1 MRENSVPDPFW
12 STGQHSAVALTSEK
26 LWRSLGFF
34 NLYRLLLGGLLLVM
48 SAMFGAALAL
58 TAREQAAFF
67 WVSAIYTLLVLL
79 SVLAVVWRRPAAG
92 WQLAFQ
98 VCTDILCITLLTYFS
113 GGVQSNL
120 SMLLLVSLTF
130 AGLISHGRITLLYA
144 ALASIALLLEHA
156 YGVLTREASEAQFF
170 QVGILCIS
178 YFALAWLAHTL
189 SRYALASEKLA
200 ALRGADLASMAEANR
215 LMIHDMPDGM
225 LVVDERGQVRQS
237 NPGASRLLGFAF
249 TPAKQVGLGECS
261 PLLEALYAAWR
272 QNPQLGGEIQQ
283 SRHGAAEPSGA
294 GATASHL
301 LPQSAGF
308 ASNVSEVQSR
318 HGAAEPSG
326 AGTTASHLLPQ
337 SAGFASNV
345 SEVQSRHGAAEPS
358 GAGATASHL
367 LPQSAGFASNVS
379 EVHLPRTNSAVRVRF
394 LRIGSET
401 FWGAVVVLEDVQR
414 VQEQARQV
422 KLAALGRLT
431 ANIAHEV
438 RNPLSSISYA
448 AELMREGEHE
458 PSQVRLLQL
467 IMENTSRLD
476 RIVQDVMQLNRRDR
490 VQAETLDLT
499 GLLPGF
505 VEALCL
511 TEQVEPVLFALQ
523 LPPTGEIRFD
533 RGHFEQVLWN
543 LCRNALRYSHRRA
556 GSVQLRAAR
565 AEGGSMVLEV
575 EDDGPGVA
583 PDALP
588 KLFEPFYTTDSRG
601 TGLGLYIARELCE
614 ANGARIEYRQGAG
627 GGACFRIAFALPA
640 NEQGD

>member
-1 MRENSVPDPFW
+1 M
-12 STGQHSAVALTSEK
+12 
-26 LWRSLGFF
+26 
-34 NLYRLLLGGLLLVM
+34 
-48 SAMFGAALAL
+48 
-58 TAREQAAFF
+58 
-67 WVSAIYTLLVLL
+67 
-79 SVLAVVWRRPAAG
+79 
-92 WQLAFQ
+92 
-98 VCTDILCITLLTYFS
+98 
-113 GGVQSNL
+113 
-120 SMLLLVSLTF
+120 
-130 AGLISHGRITLLYA
+130 
-144 ALASIALLLEHA
+144 
-156 YGVLTREASEAQFF
+156 
-170 QVGILCIS
+170 
-178 YFALAWLAHTL
+178 
-189 SRYALASEKLA
+189 
-200 ALRGADLASMAEANR
+200 
-215 LMIHDMPDGM
+215 
-225 LVVDERGQVRQS
+225 
-237 NPGASRLLGFAF
+237 
-249 TPAKQVGLGECS
+249 
-261 PLLEALYAAWR
+261 
-272 QNPQLGGEIQQ
+272 
-283 SRHGAAEPSGA
+283 
-294 GATASHL
+294 
-301 LPQSAGF
+301 
-308 ASNVSEVQSR
+308 
-318 HGAAEPSG
+318 
-326 AGTTASHLLPQ
+326 
-337 SAGFASNV
+337 
-345 SEVQSRHGAAEPS
+345 
-358 GAGATASHL
+358 HL

-523 LPPTGEIRFD
+523 LPPAGEIRFD

-614 ANGARIEYRQGAG
+614 ANGARIEYRRGTG
-627 GGACFRIAFALPA
+627 GGACFRIAFAVPA

>member
-189 SRYALASEKLA
+189 SRYALISEKLA
-200 ALRGADLASMAEANR
+200 TLRGADLASMAEANR

-249 TPAKQVGLGECS
+249 APDKQVGLAECS

-272 QNPQLGGEIQQ
+272 QNPQLGAEIQQ
-283 SRHGAAEPSGA
+283 S
-294 GATASHL
+294 
-301 LPQSAGF
+301 
-308 ASNVSEVQSR
+308 
-318 HGAAEPSG
+318 
-326 AGTTASHLLPQ
+326 LPQ

-523 LPPTGEIRFD
+523 LPPAGEIRFD

-614 ANGARIEYRQGAG
+614 ANGARIEYRRGTG
-627 GGACFRIAFALPA
+627 GGACFRIAFAVPA